1 MKPLLP
7 GGRDGGTVEVN
18 KEDDNRLQV
27 FFEEKPDEDKRTE
40 LKKGGFKWSPTAGA
54 WQRQL
59 NGNAFYAANH
69 ISCIQPLTGER
80 PTDLQRAH
88 IRAEKAKE
96 QAEQQPSITEPDSFL
111 TGETVQT
118 PRGSFRLSS
127 MSKQEMEAIGY
138 GFHHQSDDGKY
149 FIMGNGTRAFA
160 IQNEAF

>member
-127 MSKQEMEAIGY
+127 MSKL
-138 GFHHQSDDGKY
+138 FDFSKY
-149 FIMGNGTRAFA
+149 RRMVYSAPYVVIKLVIECER
-160 IQNEAF
+160 IQN